1 MDTIIISVFMPR
13 STKFEVSL
21 CRADNDVL
29 KGLIPLKLFAGLN
42 VSNSDLCM
50 CPTGWDAVV

>member
-1 MDTIIISVFMPR
+1 MPR
-13 STKFEVSL
+13 STEFEVSL